1 MLGKTPTN
9 LSGGNLYLNWFGE
22 VRVRSSK
29 ERAIRRNLEKVQW
42 VVKPHTEVYSN
53 WGLKKP
59 EAEGRT
65 V

>member
-29 ERAIRRNLEKVQW
+29 ERAIRRNLEKVQ
-42 VVKPHTEVYSN
+42 
-53 WGLKKP
+53 
-59 EAEGRT
+59 
-65 V
+65 